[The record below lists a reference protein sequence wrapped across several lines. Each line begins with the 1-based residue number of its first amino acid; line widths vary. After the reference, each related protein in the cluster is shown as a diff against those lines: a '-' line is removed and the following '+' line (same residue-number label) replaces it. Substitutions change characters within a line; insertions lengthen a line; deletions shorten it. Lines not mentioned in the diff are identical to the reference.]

1 MKKILVICAVL
12 LGIGF
17 SNRWAVLRD
26 YKGTEIW
33 RKAYTAS
40 TLDTTQWI
48 ATGNFENI
56 YLALAS
62 EDSASIYVYIQLG
75 ISIDTVVGAQTLKD
89 SLSTGNNA
97 GDIKVIDLTSTVA
110 AAPYFRVIFDGTA
123 FRLGTSS
130 AKYTASYMLKE

>member
-1 MKKILVICAVL
+1 MKKILIVAAVL

-17 SNRWAVLRD
+17 SNQWAVMRD

-48 ATGNFENI
+48 ATGNYEAI

-62 EDSASIYVYIQLG
+62 EDSASIHVYYQLG
-75 ISIDTVVGAQTLKD
+75 ISTDTVMGAQTLYD

-97 GDIKVIDLTSTVA
+97 GDVKVMNLTTVCA
-110 AAPYFRVIFDGTA
+110 AAPYVRFVFDGQV
-123 FRLGTSS
+123 FRLGVTS